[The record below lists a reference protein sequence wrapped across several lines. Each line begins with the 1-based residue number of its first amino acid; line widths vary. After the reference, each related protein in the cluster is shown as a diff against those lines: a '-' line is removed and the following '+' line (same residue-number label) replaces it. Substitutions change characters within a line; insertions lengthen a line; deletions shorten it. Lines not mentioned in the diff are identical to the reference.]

1 MLLKPGTARLWR
13 LSSSGKIVW
22 AVVKFQRWH
31 FMVQNLKLFSAY
43 KAGYKL
49 KHTISTEQNSSLLT
63 KGRKN
68 GTVCMT
74 KSPKISLYLLRNFT
88 FIMHSF
94 CLQGDRRWGGKSDMK
109 IWANVFILNF
119 EISPGISAGPSGKGK
134 SHIFFSCGRV
144 QQQHDWSEA
153 NVKSTEDINPFYTTR
168 K

>member
-22 AVVKFQRWH
+22 AVVKFQWWH
-31 FMVQNLKLFSAY
+31 FMVQNLKLFSVY

-68 GTVCMT
+68 GTVWL
-74 KSPKISLYLLRNFT
+74 SHPKFHYIYLGTSLSLCIPFVYRET
-88 FIMHSF
+88 QKGS
-94 CLQGDRRWGGKSDMK
+94 GGKSDMK

-119 EISPGISAGPSGKGK
+119 EISPGISAGPSGKENL
-134 SHIFFSCGRV
+134 IFFSSGRV
-144 QQQHDWSEA
+144 QQQRDWSEA

>member
-13 LSSSGKIVW
+13 LLSSGKIVW

-94 CLQGDRRWGGKSDMK
+94 CLQGDRRWGGSLIWKYEQMSLFWILKSPLGSLQVLPEK
-109 IWANVFILNF
+109 ENL
-119 EISPGISAGPSGKGK
+119 
-134 SHIFFSCGRV
+134 IFFFLVGEFSSSMID
-144 QQQHDWSEA
+144 Q
-153 NVKSTEDINPFYTTR
+153 KLMLNPL
-168 K
+168 KI